1 MEGGRGGLM
10 GVGGQSNM
18 WTRAQDLL
26 IWLKPYFPMVQS
38 SSGLILVPSG
48 LQCVGFIHHLWG
60 GLQSFSHIWR
70 FKVDIADCFSIMTE

>member
-1 MEGGRGGLM
+1 MD
-10 GVGGQSNM
+10 GGQSNM

-26 IWLKPYFPMVQS
+26 IWLKPSFTLEQS

-60 GLQSFSHIWR
+60 ESELQLVFGDV
-70 FKVDIADCFSIMTE
+70 KVDIADFSQS

>member
-1 MEGGRGGLM
+1 M

-18 WTRAQDLL
+18 WTWAQDLL

-60 GLQSFSHIWR
+60 GGGRGTTTSELQSYLEI
-70 FKVDIADCFSIMTE
+70 